1 MSFLV
6 NNKKPVILTPLGP
19 VLSAEEKELFAK
31 HKPYG
36 FILFKN
42 HCESPTQV
50 KKLCADLRACAGDDC
65 AISIDQEGGR
75 VARMRAPHWP
85 EFPAAANMDDVRQT
99 YVDLGS
105 MLMAEGVNVDFAP
118 CLDVIADGDQ
128 CDAIGDRCFSSD
140 AKEVGEKGIQ
150 CCQGLMEA
158 GVMPVIKHM
167 PGHGHAV
174 EDSHFFLPVVKANAD
189 ELQRDLEPF
198 KAVVASGLDVA
209 GMTCHVIY
217 EAWDEQNPATLSKT
231 IIQNIIRGEIGFKG
245 LLYSDDLAMKALDR
259 YGDIVVRVQ
268 LCLDAGCD
276 IALPCHTNLDET
288 RAILEAL

>member
-1 MSFLV
+1 MVLFYLKTIVKARPKLKNYVPIYARVLV
-6 NNKKPVILTPLGP
+6 MIVRFQLIKRADVWHVCVHPIGQNFPPRPTWMMCV
-19 VLSAEEKELFAK
+19 K
-31 HKPYG
+31 H
-36 FILFKN
+36 
-42 HCESPTQV
+42 
-50 KKLCADLRACAGDDC
+50 
-65 AISIDQEGGR
+65 
-75 VARMRAPHWP
+75 M
-85 EFPAAANMDDVRQT
+85 
-99 YVDLGS
+99 
-105 MLMAEGVNVDFAP
+105 MAEGVNVDFAP